1 MAQTETSKE
10 VIAGGDPEKVAKPKV
25 FDKRRVG
32 KAGASAKDPSIK
44 PAYVQQLEEKVS
56 RAERLF
62 REKVATLQE
71 ETERSRQRLKVDLE
85 KRFEEREISMLLDV
99 LAILDD
105 LERAR
110 GMASSDPRIC
120 EGLALV
126 SSRARKFL
134 AKHGCE
140 QLSPLGE
147 QFNPE
152 TMEAIAVAPGVKDTV
167 VMVHQPGYQKGGSLL
182 RPARVVVGSGEP
194 EAEA

>member
-1 MAQTETSKE
+1 MTHAETPKD
-10 VIAGGDPEKVAKPKV
+10 IITGGHPEKDAKPQV

-32 KAGASAKDPSIK
+32 KAGAAAKDPSIK
-44 PAYVQQLEEKVS
+44 PAYVEELEEKVS
-56 RAERLF
+56 RVERVF

-71 ETERSRQRLKVDLE
+71 ETERSRERLKIDLE
-85 KRFEEREISMLLDV
+85 KRFEERETSMLLDV
-99 LAILDD
+99 LALLDD
-105 LERAR
+105 LGRAR
-110 GMASSDPRIC
+110 EMTSNDPRIC

-152 TMEAIAVAPGVKDTV
+152 TMEAIAVTPGVKDTV

-194 EAEA
+194 EARA